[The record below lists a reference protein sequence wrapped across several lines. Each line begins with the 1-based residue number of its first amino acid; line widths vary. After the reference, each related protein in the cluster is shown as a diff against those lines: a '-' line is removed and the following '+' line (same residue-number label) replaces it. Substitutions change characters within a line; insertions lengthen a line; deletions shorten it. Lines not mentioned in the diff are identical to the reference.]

1 MGLSHR
7 YRAGRGVMTDRQH
20 MFRRITCFVIAALSF
35 AAIITMLTGSLLNA
49 ARTGAEAEKANSLF
63 EVGKNNR

>member
-1 MGLSHR
+1 
-7 YRAGRGVMTDRQH
+7 MTDRRH
-20 MFRRITCFVIAALSF
+20 LFRRIACFVIDALSF

-63 EVGKNNR
+63 EVGKSNR